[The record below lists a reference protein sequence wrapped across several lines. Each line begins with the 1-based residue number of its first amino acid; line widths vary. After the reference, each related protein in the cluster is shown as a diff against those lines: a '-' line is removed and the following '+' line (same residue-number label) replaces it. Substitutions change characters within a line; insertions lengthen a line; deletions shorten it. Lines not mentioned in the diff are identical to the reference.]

1 MLQDVLRDANDT
13 SKPLDS
19 VLRTA
24 MVFAYSLG
32 YQPLVDWVNA
42 ELDGYLPGSELPD
55 YRSFRSEVHA
65 RFTDGYRLG
74 PIQRISEY
82 AFPEE
87 WRDQVT
93 RVQLRKGVR
102 SLEDNSDR
110 TDIVQNLPSYAV
122 SYLKKIASY
131 RSWCHDAWLDI
142 PPGEVAQVISAVR
155 TRLMRFCLTIRNDFP
170 PSGRCRADR
179 CCFRGSN
186 ACRSLLLQHDCYG
199 RKRVCR
205 NRGRRYH

>member
-122 SYLKKIASY
+122 SYLKKDRFLSKLVPRCMARYSSR
-131 RSWCHDAWLDI
+131 RSGTGHK
-142 PPGEVAQVISAVR
+142 
-155 TRLMRFCLTIRNDFP
+155 
-170 PSGRCRADR
+170 
-179 CCFRGSN
+179 RGSHPTN
-186 ACRSLLLQHDCYG
+186 AILPDYPE
-199 RKRVCR
+199 
-205 NRGRRYH
+205 